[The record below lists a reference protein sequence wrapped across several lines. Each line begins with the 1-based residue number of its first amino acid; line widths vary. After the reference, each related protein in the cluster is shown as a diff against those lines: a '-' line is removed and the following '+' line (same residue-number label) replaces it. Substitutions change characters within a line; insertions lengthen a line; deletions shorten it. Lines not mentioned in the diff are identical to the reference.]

1 MLNRLLA
8 LAGKEF
14 IQVRRDKRT
23 LAMMIALPL
32 LWLVMFGYAFSFD
45 VKEVKITVIDDSG
58 NQTGALVAKAFREYE
73 RSRVVELDDPSEAGI
88 KAAMYRN
95 EVQMGVVIPPGFA
108 EGQASPPMK
117 VIIDGS
123 DLFAAQTGTRM
134 LQKAMEP
141 VQNQVKADLEARVKA
156 DVTTRMAQQ
165 LEKFRAALLAQV
177 PAPMKAQLEGQLAT
191 LQPSSAGLDFTPSA
205 APQLIPQVET
215 LYNPDLKSANVMIP
229 GLLGL
234 VVMFMATLMTV
245 LGIVREREYGTLEQL
260 VVTPITPFELMLG
273 KLIPPFIIAAVDFT
287 LVYFLGTYLFNLTF
301 AGNFPL
307 FIGLSLL
314 LVFTTLGLG
323 LLLST
328 VAQNQQQAMQLAMFS
343 VFPQILVSG
352 LIFPLTS
359 LPKWIQYIAYLLP
372 FTHYVPIARGMFIKG
387 QGLDQLLVPSSV
399 LAFYAIAVL
408 GLASLRFRKRLG

>member
-1 MLNRLLA
+1 MLNRLMA

-45 VKEVKITVIDDSG
+45 VKEVKIAVIDNSG

-73 RSRVVELDDPSEAGI
+73 RSRVVNLADPTEAGI
-88 KAAMYRN
+88 KAGMYRG
-95 EVQMGVVIPPGFA
+95 EVQMGVIIPPGFA
-108 EGQASPPMK
+108 EGQTSPSLK
-117 VIIDGS
+117 VLFDGS
-123 DLFAAQTGTRM
+123 ELFAAQTGTRM
-134 LQKAMEP
+134 LQKALEP
-141 VQNQVKADLEARVKA
+141 VQTQIKADLEAKVKA
-156 DVTTRMAQQ
+156 AVTAR
-165 LEKFRAALLAQV
+165 
-177 PAPMKAQLEGQLAT
+177 
-191 LQPSSAGLDFTPSA
+191 GLDFTPPS

-215 LYNPDLKSANVMIP
+215 LYNPELKSANVMIP

-287 LVYFLGTYLFNLTF
+287 LVYFLGSYLFNLTF
-301 AGNFPL
+301 VGNFPL

-328 VAQNQQQAMQLAMFS
+328 VAQNQQQAMQLAMFT

-359 LPKWIQYIAYLLP
+359 LPKWIQYVAYLLP
-372 FTHYVPIARGMFIKG
+372 FTHYVPIARGMFMKG
-387 QGLDQLLVPSSV
+387 QGLDQLMVPAVV
-399 LAFYAIAVL
+399 LAVYSVAVL